1 MIVFMEGYGGKG
13 PARGEATQ
21 GGQGPDAEPGCV
33 AAEPYAGERGGQA
46 GCQTGLLLPCRTM
59 LAKMVFIGRSDDKSG
74 RPSAGVDGMTVAK
87 YEKGLTDNIRDLCG
101 RVHTGRYRPCG

>member
-1 MIVFMEGYGGKG
+1 
-13 PARGEATQ
+13 
-21 GGQGPDAEPGCV
+21 
-33 AAEPYAGERGGQA
+33 
-46 GCQTGLLLPCRTM
+46 M